1 MTNEWNEFKA
11 YIGQPTYAVS
21 NGKDTTFLVRFTTE
35 MIKDFKGFARIFTI
49 LARGYIFHNAD
60 GSLKDGDPRERIEYA
75 RRALCAWCS
84 IPDKKKNATPIA
96 EWQFKVSFPEYHE
109 EFPELVN
116 EDGAG
121 WYYCHVHALAEF
133 IRNNTGCVNKRL
145 HCLAE
150 RTKEWDAAW
159 ENKVKQYQVPLFS
172 SNTNAEWLLSFDSAI
187 ADALELGALRCEAVT
202 LTAEQTKC
210 LELFKPK
217 DVPMKVLTTLAE
229 FYIANKQE
237 QSEWVILPV
246 TNIGAYLGSSSL
258 GRQYLSKIPPELM
271 ERKQSSFGASVYKMS
286 I

>member
-1 MTNEWNEFKA
+1 MTNEWNEYKA
-11 YIGQPTYAVS
+11 YIGQPTYTVS
-21 NGKDTTFLVRFTTE
+21 NGKDTSFLGRFTTD

-49 LARGYIFHNAD
+49 LARGYLFHNAD

-84 IPDKKKNATPIA
+84 MPDKKKNATPMA

-109 EFPELVN
+109 EFPELVD

-121 WYYCHVHALAEF
+121 WYYRHIHAIADF
-133 IRNNTGCVNKRL
+133 ISANRTKVNKHI

-150 RTKEWDAAW
+150 RTKRWEDEWS
-159 ENKVKQYQVPLFS
+159 NKVKQYQVPIF
-172 SNTNAEWLLSFDSAI
+172 TGTTRAEWALSFDAAI
-187 ADALELGALRCEAVT
+187 ADALEFGALRCEAVT
-202 LTAEQTKC
+202 LTAEQTKR
-210 LELFKPK
+210 LEQFKPK
-217 DVPMKVLTTLAE
+217 DVPMKVLTTLAD

-271 ERKQSSFGASVYKMS
+271 ERKQSSFGASVYKM
-286 I
+286 II